1 MPRQQEPKKDVVSCD
16 KLRQVANERYS
27 LGFPN
32 GKTYLLEEQV
42 LRREPDE
49 LKHLSNPR
57 KRK

>member
-1 MPRQQEPKKDVVSCD
+1 MDVVSCD

-27 LGFPN
+27 LRFPN